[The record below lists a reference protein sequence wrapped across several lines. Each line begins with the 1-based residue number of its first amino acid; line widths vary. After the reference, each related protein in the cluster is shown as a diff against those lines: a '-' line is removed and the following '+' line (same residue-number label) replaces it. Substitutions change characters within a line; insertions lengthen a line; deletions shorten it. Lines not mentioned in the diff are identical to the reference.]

1 MSGSSFSAALALCAF
16 AATLA
21 SASAVASP
29 STPLEAAT
37 AILASSSS
45 AAGGGAADVSD
56 DIGKSSAAADAPEAS
71 QTGAS
76 PATSVRRI
84 RGFLPD
90 LRFSLEGA
98 QGRTVTQQA
107 FEDKVVLLFF
117 GYASCPDICPTTMAQ
132 LSQVVNNLGKQADQV
147 QIVFISVDPHRD
159 TPDVLQSY
167 VSAFNDHAIGL
178 TGNEKQIADVA
189 RRYRVAYQIEKPTS
203 SDSKNYEVT
212 HGRGIYIFDQ
222 KGRARFLASDSE
234 SIEALTASVRELLG

>member
-1 MSGSSFSAALALCAF
+1 MSRVSLPAAFALCAC
-16 AATLA
+16 AAALSLAPALA
-21 SASAVASP
+21 SPAAS
-29 STPLEAAT
+29 LKAAT
-37 AILASSSS
+37 AILASSSVTES
-45 AAGGGAADVSD
+45 G
-56 DIGKSSAAADAPEAS
+56 AADAPAAGKNEAAGLASDAS
-71 QTGAS
+71 QPNADTFI
-76 PATSVRRI
+76 RRI

-98 QGRTVTQQA
+98 QGKTVTQDA
-107 FEDKVVLLFF
+107 FEGKVVLLFF

-178 TGNEKQIADVA
+178 TGNERQIADVA
-189 RRYRVAYQIEKPTS
+189 RRYRVAYQIEKPS
-203 SDSKNYEVT
+203 GSDPKNYEVT

-234 SIEALTASVRELLG
+234 SIDTLTASVRELLG